1 MKRYYVSIPVK
12 HIEGY
17 ITQGHFEGYI
27 NAENEE
33 NVKLKLQLS
42 SIETY
47 LDLYIDDFEVA
58 KVGDLDENL
67 LIIEEMP
74 DGNA

>member
-17 ITQGHFEGYI
+17 ITKGHFEGYV
-27 NAENEE
+27 NAEDEE

-42 SIETY
+42 PIKTY
-47 LDLYIDDFEVA
+47 LDLYIDDYEVA
-58 KVGDLDENL
+58 HVGELNENL
-67 LIIEEMP
+67 LIIEEM
-74 DGNA
+74 

>member
-17 ITQGHFEGYI
+17 ITKGHFEGYV
-27 NAENEE
+27 NAEDEE

-42 SIETY
+42 PIETY
-47 LDLYIDDFEVA
+47 LDLYIDDYEVA
-58 KVGDLDENL
+58 HVGELNENL
-67 LIIEEMP
+67 LIIEEI
-74 DGNA
+74 

>member
-17 ITQGHFEGYI
+17 ITKGHFEGYV
-27 NAENEE
+27 NADDEE

-42 SIETY
+42 PIETY
-47 LDLYIDDFEVA
+47 LDLYIDDYEVA
-58 KVGDLDENL
+58 HVGELNENL
-67 LIIEEMP
+67 LIIEEM
-74 DGNA
+74 